1 MHGSLQNVFVNLN
14 SKTTSTA
21 GHYFIIGPNGKMEKS
36 SQKLD
41 KNSKITTS
49 TEYI

>member
-1 MHGSLQNVFVNLN
+1 MHGYLQNVFFVNLN

-41 KNSKITTS
+41 KKIATS